1 MAFPPHHSLVQ
12 ILTPPLPYLYP
23 RFGFPSITRWSGG
36 RLYSTEDV
44 LITSAALVPLFGG
57 ILAFRLLEA
66 PTATTTQEEPNL
78 LPVSAV
84 RPSAIN
90 TVTWGT
96 RDTQREQLNSAL
108 LADCGQA
115 GSSGRANVSSAGAV
129 GNGAGSR

>member
-1 MAFPPHHSLVQ
+1 M
-12 ILTPPLPYLYP
+12 
-23 RFGFPSITRWSGG
+23 
-36 RLYSTEDV
+36 
-44 LITSAALVPLFGG
+44 PLFGG

-66 PTATTTQEEPNL
+66 PTATTTQEEPDV

-115 GSSGRANVSSAGAV
+115 GGRANISSAAAGGHGAS
-129 GNGAGSR
+129 GR